1 MNVPET
7 FFSVREE
14 LVLFAASCIMGAGF
28 GVVYDVFRTVRAVL
42 RHNMVLV
49 IIEDII
55 FFALYCIALSA
66 FAVGA
71 ARGELRFYFVIG
83 DAIGF
88 TIYISLIGNRLI
100 RCIRGSVGIIKKV
113 VMTVTYPLRRVS
125 VFLSIKTKVK
135 FVGYSKNIDNSF
147 KKIKIL
153 LLKRGR
159 MLYNKKVNKMRKNV
173 NKGGKKVKTE

>member
-28 GVVYDVFRTVRAVL
+28 GVVYDVFRTIRAVL
-42 RHNMVLV
+42 RHNMAAV

-55 FFALYCIALSA
+55 FFALYCVALSA

-71 ARGELRFYFVIG
+71 ARGELRAYFAIG
-83 DAIGF
+83 NIIGF
-88 TIYISLIGNRLI
+88 TMYILLIGNRLI
-100 RCIRGSVGIIKKV
+100 GCIRSAAGIIKKV
-113 VMTVTYPLRRVS
+113 VMTVLSPFRRLG
-125 VFLSIKTKVK
+125 VFLSVKTKVK

-159 MLYNKKVNKMRKNV
+159 MMYNKKVNKMRKNV